1 MRKSSELI
9 LVLALVAVV
18 VLAAGCIQPPNSSGS
33 SSGGATPMG
42 SSSSGGGSSAG
53 VTAVE
58 TTGTSHG
65 GVTDILLNNSSNNSS
80 SNATTYLTPVTP
92 YQTATM
98 AVLHASALPPESSTN
113 ETYLVLYNATL
124 PFMYNTVAYAYNL
137 TDPPLY
143 IDFLV
148 KPKIVTDKKAYTSR
162 SGSKEEGEVTTTYAS
177 PSAWFEVTVR
187 ERENG
192 AILLQ
197 DGYGKTYGNSVS
209 KEVLVRKSGDL
220 QFDFRGNE
228 ANVTITL
235 KVKQPPD

>member
-1 MRKSSELI
+1 MRKSSGLL
-9 LVLALVAVV
+9 LVLVLVAVV
-18 VLAAGCIQPPNSSGS
+18 VLAAGCVQPPKSSGS
-33 SSGGATPMG
+33 ASGGSDSDGRFSFGRRIPRG
-42 SSSSGGGSSAG
+42 GRRPDDRGISGRGNGYN
-53 VTAVE
+53 
-58 TTGTSHG
+58 
-65 GVTDILLNNSSNNSS
+65 LNNST
-80 SNATTYLTPVTP
+80 NATTYLTPVTP
-92 YQTATM
+92 YQTATTV
-98 AVLHASALPPESSTN
+98 VLHASTLPPESTTN

-162 SGSKEEGEVTTTYAS
+162 SGSKEEAEVTTTYAS

-187 ERENG
+187 DRESG

-235 KVKQPPD
+235 KVKQPPE

>member
-1 MRKSSELI
+1 MRKSPGLLLI
-9 LVLALVAVV
+9 LVLVAAVV
-18 VLAAGCIQPPNSSGS
+18 IAAGCIQPPKSSGS
-33 SSGGATPMG
+33 TSGGATPT
-42 SSSSGGGSSAG
+42 GGSSAG
-53 VTAVE
+53 GGSPAGTAGAQ
-58 TTGTSHG
+58 TTQASQAGATGTS
-65 GVTDILLNNSSNNSS
+65 LNNSSN
-80 SNATTYLTPVTP
+80 ATMYLTPVTP
-92 YQTATM
+92 YQTATTV
-98 AVLHASALPPESSTN
+98 VLHAPTLPPESATN

-162 SGSKEEGEVTTTYAS
+162 TGSKEEGEVTTTYSS

-187 ERENG
+187 DRGSG
-192 AILLQ
+192 AIILQ

-209 KEVLVRKSGDL
+209 KEVLVRKGGDL

-228 ANVTITL
+228 ANVTIML
-235 KVKQPPD
+235 KVKQPPK

>member
-1 MRKSSELI
+1 MRKSSELVPI
-9 LVLALVAVV
+9 LALVAVV

-33 SSGGATPMG
+33 SSGGAAQTG
-42 SSSSGGGSSAG
+42 SSPSGGGSPAG
-53 VTAVE
+53 VAAVE
-58 TTGTSHG
+58 TTGASQA
-65 GVTDILLNNSSNNSS
+65 GVTDKILNSS
-80 SNATTYLTPVTP
+80 SNTTTYLTPVTP
-92 YQTATM
+92 YQTATTTI
-98 AVLHASALPPESSTN
+98 LHAPTLPPESTTN
-113 ETYLVLYNATL
+113 ETYLELYNATL

-162 SGSKEEGEVTTTYAS
+162 SGSKEEAEVTTTYAS

-187 ERENG
+187 DRESG

-235 KVKQPPD
+235 KVKQQLQ